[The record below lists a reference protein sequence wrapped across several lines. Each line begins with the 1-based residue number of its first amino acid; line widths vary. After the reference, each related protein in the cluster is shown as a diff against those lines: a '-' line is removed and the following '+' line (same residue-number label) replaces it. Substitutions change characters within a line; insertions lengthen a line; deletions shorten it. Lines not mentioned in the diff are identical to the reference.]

1 MDLLD
6 ETPREGG
13 CQCGAVRFA
22 ARGILDNPHVCHCRM
37 CQRATGNFFAPLVGV
52 PNDRLDWTGTA
63 PAVFESSEGHDRGFC
78 AACGTPLFY
87 RRSDGRHTSLMIGCF
102 DDPASI
108 PLLYEFGMESRR
120 AQLDVLGTVEAWTT
134 EALMPEEAARIR
146 ATNRQYRTDG
156 TGGPEGGA

>member
-146 ATNRQYRTDG
+146 ATNRQFRPDG
-156 TGGPEGGA
+156 AD

>member
-102 DDPASI
+102 DDPGAGFFRGCPCGRVHDS
-108 PLLYEFGMESRR
+108 
-120 AQLDVLGTVEAWTT
+120 DV
-134 EALMPEEAARIR
+134 
-146 ATNRQYRTDG
+146 QFDS
-156 TGGPEGGA
+156 

>member
-1 MDLLD
+1 MNMDLLD

-146 ATNRQYRTDG
+146 ATNRQFRPDG
-156 TGGPEGGA
+156 AD